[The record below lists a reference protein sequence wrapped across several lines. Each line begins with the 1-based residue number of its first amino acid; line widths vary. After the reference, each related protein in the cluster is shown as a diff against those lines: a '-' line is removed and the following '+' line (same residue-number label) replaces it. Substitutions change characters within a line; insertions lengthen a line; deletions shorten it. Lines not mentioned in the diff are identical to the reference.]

1 MSESDTAAEEVVDSE
16 FTPITS
22 QEQLDKIMGSRIDGV
37 KKKYANFDSLKDKAA
52 KFDALEEASK
62 SDQEKAVERISVL
75 ESELASERSG
85 RLRADIAAEKGV
97 PANVLTGNTR
107 EELEAAAD
115 SLNEWRGTQ
124 ETKKKAVPAR
134 GLKSGATN
142 SDQLLDPMERAAQA
156 IRQMRGR
163 E

>member
-1 MSESDTAAEEVVDSE
+1 MSESETAAEEVVDSE

-37 KKKYANFDSLKDKAA
+37 KRKYANFDSLKDKAA

-62 SDQEKAVERISVL
+62 TEQQKAVERISQL
-75 ESELASERSG
+75 ESELASERNG
-85 RLRADIAAEKGV
+85 RLRADVAAEKGV

-107 EELEAAAD
+107 EEMEAAAD

-124 ETKKKAVPAR
+124 ETKKAVPAR

>member
-1 MSESDTAAEEVVDSE
+1 MSELDTAAEDVADSE

-37 KKKYANFDSLKDKAA
+37 KKKFASFDTLKAKAA
-52 KFDALEEASK
+52 KFDELEEASK
-62 SDQEKAVERISVL
+62 SDQQRAVEEIASLKV
-75 ESELASERSG
+75 ELAGERTG
-85 RLRADIAAEKGV
+85 RLRADVAAEKGV
-97 PANVLTGNTR
+97 PVTALTGTTR

-115 SLNEWRGTQ
+115 SLNEWRGKQ
-124 ETKKKAVPAR
+124 ETKKAVPAR